1 MMRKIQS
8 LQEVVLGKLV
18 SYIQNNEV
26 RMCSNSIC
34 KHTHT
39 HTHTTLKKNQRS
51 KYKTRNHKK
60 PRRKQG
66 GMLFDINYII
76 LDLSPKAKE
85 TKSKVNK

>member
-39 HTHTTLKKNQRS
+39 HTHTQPSKRIKDLNIRLETIKNLEE
-51 KYKTRNHKK
+51 N
-60 PRRKQG
+60 
-66 GMLFDINYII
+66 
-76 LDLSPKAKE
+76 
-85 TKSKVNK
+85 KVECSLT